1 MKVSVVGAGAL
12 GSLLGGLLK
21 HYEPDLDV
29 LLIGRGPHGAVL
41 RQRGT
46 LRLLGRWGEFKVP
59 IRFSENL
66 ADAAGSDVILFTVK
80 SHATEETIRTLAPHV
95 GNATV
100 VSIQNGINGRLLAP
114 YVTSDRLVIGMF
126 AGNVALTEP
135 GTVSVQLAGVTL
147 LGPPARGPLTPAVR
161 QSAAL
166 LERTGMRVH
175 AQSNTLGAQY
185 NKLAVNALGYAAVLS
200 RSNFI
205 TEGLLSR
212 AWRRALGGP
221 ILKECLTV
229 FGKAGIRMAPV
240 PGVPDISSF
249 RFFLFL
255 FGVPIVGDIGGWI
268 MRFFFNQK
276 PIIFS
281 LQRDLER
288 RKPTEIEFINGEVVR
303 LARELGL
310 EAPRNARVVELV
322 HELEQRGDGSF
333 FSRDAVIHRF
343 QMLKSLPGSRKSG

>member
-21 HYEPDLDV
+21 HHEPDLDV
-29 LLIGRGPHGAVL
+29 LLIGRGPHGAAL
-41 RQRGT
+41 RECGK
-46 LRLLGRWGEFKVP
+46 LRLLGRWGEREVP
-59 IRFSENL
+59 VRFSDAPAAA
-66 ADAAGSDVILFTVK
+66 ADSDVILFTVK
-80 SHATEETIRTLAPHV
+80 SHATEETIRALAPHV
-95 GNATV
+95 GNATL
-100 VSIQNGINGRLLAP
+100 VSVQNGINGRILAQF
-114 YVTSDRLVIGMF
+114 VALEQLVIGMY
-126 AGNVALTEP
+126 AGNVAITEP
-135 GTVSVQLAGVTL
+135 GTVSVQLDGVTL

-161 QSAAL
+161 QATAL

-175 AQSNTLGAQY
+175 AQTNTLGAQY

-229 FGKAGIRMAPV
+229 FSKAGIQMAPV

-255 FGVPIVGDIGGWI
+255 FGVPVVGDIGGWI

-310 EAPRNARVVELV
+310 EAPRNAKVVELV

-333 FSRDAVIHRF
+333 FTRDEVIRRF
-343 QMLKSLPGSRKSG
+343 QELKSLLASRKPG